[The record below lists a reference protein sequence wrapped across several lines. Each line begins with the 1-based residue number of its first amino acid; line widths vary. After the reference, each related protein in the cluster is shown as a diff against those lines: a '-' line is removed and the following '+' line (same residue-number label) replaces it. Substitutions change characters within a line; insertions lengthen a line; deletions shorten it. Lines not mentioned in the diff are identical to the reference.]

1 MGYFVRAFCIRGE
14 IPTLRS
20 VLASAAARGT
30 RLALDPASSRPAA
43 LEDSN
48 WTQAG
53 IAYKD
58 NKAPILLEVNRD
70 TGEPASSVRE
80 EVEEFLEILEDAP
93 RNRRRTRVAKH
104 LKNTRFILAARLPTA
119 DIDED
124 GYVALGHV
132 LDYFIDHN
140 GAIIQADGEGFYE
153 GRKLVVELE

>member
-14 IPTLRS
+14 LPTLRS

-30 RLALDPASSRPAA
+30 RLALDPTISSPAA
-43 LEDSN
+43 LEGSD
-48 WTQAG
+48 WTHVG

-70 TGEPASSVRE
+70 TGEPDSSVRE
-80 EVEEFLEILEDAP
+80 EIEEFPEFLEDAP
-93 RNRRRTRVAKH
+93 RNRHRRRIAKH
-104 LKNTRFILAARLPTA
+104 LKNTRFILAARLPTT
-119 DIDED
+119 DIDEA

-132 LDYFIDHN
+132 LDYFVDHN

-153 GRKLVVELE
+153 GRKLVVELD